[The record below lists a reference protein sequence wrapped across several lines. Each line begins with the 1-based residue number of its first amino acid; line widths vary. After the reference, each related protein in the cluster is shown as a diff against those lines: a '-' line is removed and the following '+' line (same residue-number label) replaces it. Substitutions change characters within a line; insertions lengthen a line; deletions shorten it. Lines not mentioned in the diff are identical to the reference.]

1 MAPVIQPTGDSKF
14 ENLVDKTC
22 KEDYALHPEQELRF
36 EVEKGEYAKI
46 QVLEGNAELFGTE
59 LIKQKPY
66 FFNGGKGYG
75 IFTWSSCKVRI
86 TGKTE
91 SAYISKDT
99 PMVQYLNV
107 SFAIEGLRRKAEERE
122 NQVDNQGN
130 PLDARGPRVMVVG
143 GTDVGKTT
151 LCRLLLNYG
160 VRLGRRPVFID
171 LDVGQQSIG
180 IPGSIGALM
189 VERPADPVEGFDM
202 KAPIVYHYG
211 HTTPNANFKLYSA
224 LITRIQDLYNNK
236 CHYNQKVHHS
246 GCIIN
251 TCGWVNRKGY
261 DTLLETAK
269 TFEADVVLCLDAE
282 RLYQDLVRDLPDFVN
297 IMLLKKSPGVL
308 TRSKEQRREAR
319 EALVREYYDGPRGQY
334 YPHSFD
340 VPFDNIDIFK
350 IGTPSLPNSA
360 LPIGTT
366 LGDTETK
373 LMPVAP
379 SSDIMNHILAVSRAE
394 TVEEELTE
402 TNVSGFVVVKAVD
415 EERRVMTVKS
425 PAPHPLIGRYML
437 LSTLR
442 YMD

>member
-1 MAPVIQPTGDSKF
+1 
-14 ENLVDKTC
+14 
-22 KEDYALHPEQELRF
+22 
-36 EVEKGEYAKI
+36 
-46 QVLEGNAELFGTE
+46 
-59 LIKQKPY
+59 
-66 FFNGGKGYG
+66 
-75 IFTWSSCKVRI
+75 
-86 TGKTE
+86 
-91 SAYISKDT
+91 
-99 PMVQYLNV
+99 
-107 SFAIEGLRRKAEERE
+107 
-122 NQVDNQGN
+122 
-130 PLDARGPRVMVVG
+130 MVVG

-297 IMLLKKSPGVL
+297 IMLLKKVHFFEIKEDNPIFVVTWSSYTIKGTTPRSQRSPRSRVL
-308 TRSKEQRREAR
+308 RWSSRPV
-319 EALVREYYDGPRGQY
+319 L
-334 YPHSFD
+334 
-340 VPFDNIDIFK
+340 
-350 IGTPSLPNSA
+350 PSLIRCS
-360 LPIGTT
+360 
-366 LGDTETK
+366 
-373 LMPVAP
+373 
-379 SSDIMNHILAVSRAE
+379 
-394 TVEEELTE
+394 
-402 TNVSGFVVVKAVD
+402 
-415 EERRVMTVKS
+415 
-425 PAPHPLIGRYML
+425 
-437 LSTLR
+437 LR
-442 YMD
+442 QH

>member
-1 MAPVIQPTGDSKF
+1 
-14 ENLVDKTC
+14 
-22 KEDYALHPEQELRF
+22 
-36 EVEKGEYAKI
+36 
-46 QVLEGNAELFGTE
+46 
-59 LIKQKPY
+59 
-66 FFNGGKGYG
+66 
-75 IFTWSSCKVRI
+75 
-86 TGKTE
+86 
-91 SAYISKDT
+91 
-99 PMVQYLNV
+99 
-107 SFAIEGLRRKAEERE
+107 
-122 NQVDNQGN
+122 
-130 PLDARGPRVMVVG
+130 MVVG

-297 IMLLKKSPGVL
+297 IMLLKKVNN
-308 TRSKEQRREAR
+308 
-319 EALVREYYDGPRGQY
+319 
-334 YPHSFD
+334 SFSQ
-340 VPFDNIDIFK
+340 N
-350 IGTPSLPNSA
+350 
-360 LPIGTT
+360 
-366 LGDTETK
+366 
-373 LMPVAP
+373 
-379 SSDIMNHILAVSRAE
+379 
-394 TVEEELTE
+394 
-402 TNVSGFVVVKAVD
+402 
-415 EERRVMTVKS
+415 
-425 PAPHPLIGRYML
+425 
-437 LSTLR
+437 
-442 YMD
+442 

>member
-1 MAPVIQPTGDSKF
+1 
-14 ENLVDKTC
+14 
-22 KEDYALHPEQELRF
+22 
-36 EVEKGEYAKI
+36 
-46 QVLEGNAELFGTE
+46 
-59 LIKQKPY
+59 
-66 FFNGGKGYG
+66 
-75 IFTWSSCKVRI
+75 
-86 TGKTE
+86 
-91 SAYISKDT
+91 
-99 PMVQYLNV
+99 
-107 SFAIEGLRRKAEERE
+107 
-122 NQVDNQGN
+122 
-130 PLDARGPRVMVVG
+130 MVVG

-246 GCIIN
+246 GCVIN

-297 IMLLKKSPGVL
+297 IMLLKKVKKCLLKLESIKRTVSKTFSVSWSSYAIKRTAPRSARSTHPRVL
-308 TRSKEQRREAR
+308 RRPSR
-319 EALVREYYDGPRGQY
+319 TVLSSLVRC
-334 YPHSFD
+334 
-340 VPFDNIDIFK
+340 
-350 IGTPSLPNSA
+350 
-360 LPIGTT
+360 
-366 LGDTETK
+366 
-373 LMPVAP
+373 
-379 SSDIMNHILAVSRAE
+379 AV
-394 TVEEELTE
+394 
-402 TNVSGFVVVKAVD
+402 
-415 EERRVMTVKS
+415 
-425 PAPHPLIGRYML
+425 
-437 LSTLR
+437 
-442 YMD
+442 